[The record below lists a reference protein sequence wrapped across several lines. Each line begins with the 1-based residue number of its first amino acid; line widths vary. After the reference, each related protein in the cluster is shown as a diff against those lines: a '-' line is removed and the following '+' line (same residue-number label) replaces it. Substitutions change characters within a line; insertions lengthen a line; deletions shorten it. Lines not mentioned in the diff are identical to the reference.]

1 MTEAITQCP
10 DCQTTFKVT
19 EAQLL
24 VADGSVRCG
33 ACLHIFQ
40 AEQYFVSPLLDK
52 TERLSIA
59 ADYWADFDD
68 YVTSALVYIEP
79 ERSTELKLPA
89 EPEPPSYF
97 DEIPGEDLIETTETE
112 AEIEDGEVALME
124 FYLDYLV
131 THPGTLPDLQP
142 GIESPPE
149 NVVDAEEGQGDL
161 DARYALYEEYLS
173 HPGSEEVSGV
183 KESDEVDIVVPD
195 ISPSIVQDIVQ
206 DIVPDIVQDIVP
218 DIIADF
224 ELPLP
229 DDHEF
234 LLQDRRRL
242 FAARSLKWLP
252 GIFLMTAV
260 TMGQFAFFN
269 MGVYAQRSEYR
280 PTYVLVCRYLG
291 CEVPE
296 YKNYDELRTR
306 ELVIRSHPD
315 EQEALLVDVLLLN
328 SGPFRQAFP
337 GLRLQFYDVRGEVVA
352 SRVFRASEYLRGE
365 MRGLKLIPAETE
377 VRLSLELVDPGNDA
391 LGYQMEVVRL

>member
-1 MTEAITQCP
+1 MEANVTEAITQCP

-40 AEQYFVSPLLDK
+40 AERYFVSPLLDK
-52 TERLSIA
+52 TERLAIA
-59 ADYWADFDD
+59 ADYWADFDA
-68 YVTSALVYIEP
+68 YVLSAVVFIEP
-79 ERSTELKLPA
+79 ERSTGLKQPT

-97 DEIPGEDLIETTETE
+97 DEIPGNGLIEITETE
-112 AEIEDGEVALME
+112 AEIEDGEVELME

-131 THPGTLPDLQP
+131 THPGTVPDFQP
-142 GIESPPE
+142 GIESPSE
-149 NVVDAEEGQGDL
+149 NEVDAEEGQGDG
-161 DARYALYEEYLS
+161 DALYEEYLA
-173 HPGSEEVSGV
+173 HHGSEGVSGV
-183 KESDEVDIVVPD
+183 EEPDEVDIVLMN
-195 ISPSIVQDIVQ
+195 IA
-206 DIVPDIVQDIVP
+206 PDIVQDILP
-218 DIIADF
+218 DIVPDF
-224 ELPLP
+224 ELPLS

-242 FAARSLKWLP
+242 FTARSLKWLP
-252 GIFLMTAV
+252 GIILMIAV
-260 TMGQFAFFN
+260 AMGQLAFFK
-269 MGVYAQRSEYR
+269 MGIYAQRSEYR

-306 ELVIRSHPD
+306 ELVIRSHP
-315 EQEALLVDVLLLN
+315 EEPEALLVDVLLLN